1 MILRLLL
8 LLSAILCTPFTC
20 YAYLDKDAHLLND
33 QNGLA
38 DNTITAIHKDRS
50 GWMWFATSEGLSRYD
65 GREFDNYKLT
75 DLHYQI
81 EAMQEVSPDI
91 LMLVKDGMLHAFHF
105 VTESFINVTS
115 IDRKP
120 VKASGLLPLN
130 DSLFYIISGQELQQ
144 VKYFNTDRDT
154 LFIHLSTARFKHN
167 NKLVA
172 MAYSP
177 KKDKICLAD
186 TQGSL
191 ILIDRNT
198 FKPIRII
205 HTGGYNQLTINSL
218 YYGDDF
224 IGIATTAYGLILY
237 NLQTDEI
244 HRLTYSHRPSS
255 QRLTHTDVFQ
265 IVRIQKDKYLAVTW
279 NGYTLIQVDDKTK
292 QITTELF
299 QSTPILMQQ
308 NFETRMISA
317 YYDNNGILW
326 IGTNGGGILWSDLRQ
341 QFYNQYYQDR
351 HNEICS
357 IVQDR
362 EGYIWLATF
371 HQGIMRSYHPFNP
384 HEEISFQSIGNQV
397 VKEKE
402 TVLCSLKDKEDNLWF
417 GNADGSLTF
426 YNTHQKQWEIIT
438 LAEASGKNNSE
449 SVWSMLIDHEGIVW
463 IGTSAGIWQYNP
475 AEKQAKHLSL
485 QDSINSIKEPI
496 FCRCIAET
504 PDHSVWLGTANYG
517 LCKIVDEHTLVRGY
531 EKDIDNLGN
540 GSVRSLLTSR
550 KGQLY
555 IGYMTGFGV
564 LDPSQNTLNRF
575 YTTKDGLSNNFIG
588 CIIEDAQGEI
598 WLGSNSSITRYNQ
611 AQELFYNYYIS
622 GSNRSAYSN
631 HQYLFWGNNRK
642 LTYFNREDID
652 AFLPSNN
659 VTITGFEINNQ
670 QVIVGKTYNGQIVLP
685 HNIAYTSAIHL
696 NYDNRNFALSFN
708 NLSYS
713 DLPQRYSYRLYPYQT
728 DWINS
733 NGNEKVSYVNLP
745 AGQYVFEVKNLTPT
759 DRVDKTTQ
767 LTISIASH
775 WSQTVW
781 FKACVAL
788 LGTGMM
794 ILFFYRLKIRQKRL
808 KHELQ
813 LENEVFAATV
823 ERDKEMQIRM
833 EREKFFTHAAHE
845 LRTPLTLILAPIQE
859 LLSDNQTSTIV
870 RNKLT
875 IIYRNAQLLHH
886 LTDQLLYV
894 QKIEAGM
901 VKLNVSQT
909 DIVPLV
915 KEVVSSFDSVL
926 ASRQLILRENL
937 PDTPVVVWI
946 DIDKMIAAIRN
957 IISNAIKYT
966 DSNGEIHINLRQERI
981 DDVHYCLL
989 SVTDTGIGIEKDQ
1002 QKYIFDSFITGKNT
1016 PFLSNKVGIGL
1027 RIVKNTMDLHHGSIT
1042 LQSEVGKGST
1052 FTLLIPLGKDHLDAS
1067 ICNIISA
1074 IPQEK
1079 VVEQVVQVS
1088 DKKRKSILIVEDN
1101 PEVRTY
1107 IRSLFCNDYLVYEA
1121 NNGAEGIE
1129 MAISHQPDAIIS
1141 DVMMPV
1147 KDGFSCCKELK
1158 GNPATTHIPILMLT
1172 AKAEDADMLR
1182 AAQIGSDD
1190 YMMKPFNPEILISRI
1205 KNLILQRE
1213 RLKQFYTKILL
1224 LKEELVS
1231 DSQTDTQNEFIKE
1244 VIQII
1249 EANLSNGEFS
1259 VKTLAEKLNMS
1270 QPTLYRKIKQ
1280 YSELNAIDMI
1290 RSVRMSKAASLIMEN
1305 RYSIQEVAEKV
1316 GYSDVRTL
1324 RKHFSEQFGVPP
1336 SKFTGF

>member
-1 MILRLLL
+1 MLLRLLL
-8 LLSAILCTPFTC
+8 LLSIILCRPLTS

-38 DNTITAIHKDRS
+38 DNTITAIHKDRN

-65 GREFDNYKLT
+65 GREFDNYKLAE
-75 DLHYQI
+75 LQYGI
-81 EAMQEVSPDI
+81 KEMQEISPDI
-91 LMLVKDGMLHAFHF
+91 LMLVKDDILHAFNF
-105 VTESFINVTS
+105 MTESFLYVTS
-115 IDRKP
+115 SDRKI
-120 VKASGLLPLN
+120 VKASSILPLN
-130 DSLFYIISGQELQQ
+130 DSLFYVISGQELQQ
-144 VKYFNTDRDT
+144 VKYTYTDRDT
-154 LFIHLSTARFKHN
+154 LFINQSNARYKHH
-167 NKLVA
+167 NKLAA

-191 ILIDRNT
+191 ILIDIKT

-205 HTGGYNQLTINSL
+205 HTGEYSLLNINSV
-218 YYGDDF
+218 YYGDNF
-224 IGIATTAYGLILY
+224 IGIATTAYGIILY
-237 NLQTDEI
+237 NLHSGEI
-244 HRLTYSHRPSS
+244 QQLTYSHKPSN

-279 NGYTLIQVDDKTK
+279 NGYTLIHIDDKTK

-308 NFETRMISA
+308 NFETRMLSA

-341 QFYNQYYQDR
+341 QFYNQYYQNR

-357 IVQDR
+357 IVQDP

-371 HQGIMRSYHPFNP
+371 HQGIMRSHYPFKP
-384 HEEISFQSIGNQV
+384 HEKISFQSIGTQAV
-397 VKEKE
+397 QKKE
-402 TVLCSLKDKEDNLWF
+402 TVLCSLKDKEGNLWF
-417 GNADGSLTF
+417 GNADGSLTL
-426 YNTHQKQWEIIT
+426 YNTHKQQWELIT
-438 LAEASGKNNSE
+438 LTEVNGKTNSQ
-449 SVWSMLIDHEGIVW
+449 SVWSLLIDNQEIVW
-463 IGTSAGIWQYNP
+463 IGTSKGVWQYNQTK
-475 AEKQAKHLSL
+475 KQAKHLSL
-485 QDSINSIKEPI
+485 QDSINSITDPI
-496 FCRCIAET
+496 FCRCIT
-504 PDHSVWLGTANYG
+504 KSTDHTIWLGTANYG
-517 LCKIVDEHTLVRGY
+517 LCKVVNDHTIERGY
-531 EKDIDNLGN
+531 EKQIDNIGN
-540 GSVRSLLTSR
+540 CSVRSLLASP
-550 KGQLY
+550 KGKLY
-555 IGYMTGFGV
+555 IGYMTGFGI
-564 LDPSQNTLNRF
+564 LDLSQNSLNRF
-575 YTTKDGLSNNFIG
+575 YTTKDGLSSNFTG
-588 CIIEDAQGEI
+588 CIIEDTNGEI
-598 WLGSNSSITRYNQ
+598 WLGSNSSITRYNES
-611 AQELFYNYYIS
+611 QELFYNYYIS
-622 GSNRSAYSN
+622 GSNRSAYCAN
-631 HQYLFWGNNRK
+631 NCLFWGNNRK
-642 LTYFNREDID
+642 LTYFNLEDINT
-652 AFLPSNN
+652 FLPNN
-659 VTITGFEINNQ
+659 KVTITGLDINNQ
-670 QVIVGKTYNGQIVLP
+670 QVIVGKKYNGQIVLP
-685 HNIAYTSAIHL
+685 HNIAYTSAVKL

-713 DLPQRYSYRLYPYQT
+713 DLQQRYSYRLYPYQT

-745 AGQYVFEVKNLTPT
+745 AGQYIFEVKNMTPT
-759 DRVDKTTQ
+759 DRADKTTQ
-767 LTISIASH
+767 LIISIEPH

-781 FKACVAL
+781 FKACITL
-788 LGTGMM
+788 LGTSII

-813 LENEVFAATV
+813 LENEVFAATI

-859 LLSDNQTSTIV
+859 LLSDNQTSTII
-870 RNKLT
+870 RDKLT
-875 IIYRNAQLLHH
+875 IIYRNAQLLHN

-901 VKLNVSQT
+901 VKLNISQT

-926 ASRQLILRENL
+926 TSRQLTMKENL
-937 PDTPVVVWI
+937 PNTPIMVWI
-946 DIDKMIAAIRN
+946 DIDKIITAIRN
-957 IISNAIKYT
+957 IVSNAIKYT
-966 DSNGEIHINLRQERI
+966 NSKGEIQIDLNLESI
-981 DDVHYCLL
+981 DDIQYCKL
-989 SVTDTGIGIEKDQ
+989 SVTDTGIGIEKEQ
-1002 QKYIFDSFITGKNT
+1002 QNHIFDSFITGQNN

-1027 RIVKNTMDLHHGSIT
+1027 RIVKNTLDLHHGFVT

-1052 FTLLIPLGKDHLDAS
+1052 FTLLIPLGKDHLDTS
-1067 ICNIISA
+1067 ICHITPA
-1074 IPQEK
+1074 IPQDMVTEQTPQALEK
-1079 VVEQVVQVS
+1079 
-1088 DKKRKSILIVEDN
+1088 KKKNILIVEDN
-1101 PEVRTY
+1101 QEVRTY
-1107 IRSLFCNDYLVYEA
+1107 IHSLFCNDYQIYEA
-1121 NNGAEGIE
+1121 NNGAEGMD
-1129 MAISHQPDAIIS
+1129 MANLHKPDAIIS
-1141 DVMMPV
+1141 DVMMPI
-1147 KDGFSCCKELK
+1147 KDGFSFCKELK
-1158 GNPATTHIPILMLT
+1158 ENPTTAHIPILMLT
-1172 AKAEDADMLR
+1172 AKAEDADVLR
-1182 AAQIGSDD
+1182 ASQIGVDD

-1205 KNLILQRE
+1205 KNMILQRE

-1224 LKEELVS
+1224 LKQESVS
-1231 DSQTDTQNEFIKE
+1231 DSQADTKNEFINE

-1249 EANLSNGEFS
+1249 EANLANGEFN

-1305 RYSIQEVAEKV
+1305 RYSIQEIAEKV